1 MNFRQNFELKKLY
14 KKQNNLIFYFSDSK
28 KTSNLNQVFK
38 KLPKKT
44 NFIFRNYDSSQ
55 LNREILLQNFILSNR
70 THHHQIYVGKNFN
83 LAHKYCCY
91 GLHHSDFDFY
101 KSKFSAYISC
111 YKARKIQISLSLSIH
126 SVLSAKIAKQILPN
140 IIFLSPIFPSTSHLN
155 EKPLG
160 FYAFLKFRKLLHSK
174 YNFTNIIALG
184 GINLQNLSKLNIVN
198 VKGFGAIDFFNNL

>member
-1 MNFRQNFELKKLY
+1 M
-14 KKQNNLIFYFSDSK
+14 
-28 KTSNLNQVFK
+28 
-38 KLPKKT
+38 
-44 NFIFRNYDSSQ
+44 
-55 LNREILLQNFILSNR
+55 
-70 THHHQIYVGKNFN
+70 
-83 LAHKYCCY
+83 
-91 GLHHSDFDFY
+91 
-101 KSKFSAYISC
+101 
-111 YKARKIQISLSLSIH
+111 SLSLSIH